1 MAEQDALD
9 ILTTASLIHRK
20 LDNAYCYVGG
30 GRRDNVGGPQVSNV
44 GGKKT

>member
-20 LDNAYCYVGG
+20 LDSAYRYE
-30 GRRDNVGGPQVSNV
+30 GR
-44 GGKKT
+44 TA